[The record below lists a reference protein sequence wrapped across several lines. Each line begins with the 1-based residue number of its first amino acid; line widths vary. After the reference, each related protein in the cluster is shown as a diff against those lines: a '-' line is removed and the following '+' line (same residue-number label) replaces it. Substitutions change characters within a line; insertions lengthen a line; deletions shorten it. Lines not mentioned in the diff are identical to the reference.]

1 MTTQTDS
8 PHVTSTATK
17 SKSKT
22 ITCGACGCDL
32 ELDHP
37 GIQCLQGHHYCTEC
51 STHIVRLVFSEPENY
66 IPLRCLE
73 CHIELISSVFERQL
87 TPDQVEIYDC
97 LMLRL
102 AFAQNFLDEDERLDD
117 CPFCTNA
124 VIRNVNASYIFYCDH
139 PECGKVSCL
148 ICRKAC
154 PKFEDDY
161 ATDELIAEM
170 EKHFICAALADD
182 KRELDRYVELGQKVP
197 CPNCGLAGMKDGAC
211 THMTCPKC
219 SQLWCYFC
227 GKKVEDCDRA
237 RDSNNGIFDH
247 NHNWERNPKR
257 CPMYLTQIHE
267 VNDRWPEDEF
277 ECLAIFHR
285 NRSLRLLREAFEK
298 LGEERIKQ
306 VDAHFNTITTCGFTF
321 EEILEE
327 DLTLIKHPDND
338 QTTL

>member
-1 MTTQTDS
+1 MSTLTEPPPTTA
-8 PHVTSTATK
+8 VTK
-17 SKSKT
+17 DKDK
-22 ITCGACGCDL
+22 ILCEICGDQL

-37 GIQCLQGHHYCTEC
+37 GIQCVQGHHYCTDC
-51 STHIVRLVFSEPENY
+51 SANIVRLFFSEPQQN
-66 IPLRCLE
+66 IPLRCQK
-73 CHIELISSVFERQL
+73 CCIELIPNVFERQL
-87 TPDQVEIYDC
+87 TEEQLGIYIDHI
-97 LMLRL
+97 LVFS
-102 AFAQNFLDEDERLDD
+102 FAEGFLLENERLDH

-124 VIRNVNASYIFYCDH
+124 VIRNINAAHIFYCDH

-154 PKFEDDY
+154 PKFEVDY

-170 EKHFICAALADD
+170 EKHFKCVELADD

-197 CPNCGLAGMKDGAC
+197 CPNCGLAGMKDDAC
-211 THMTCPKC
+211 THMTCLKC

-247 NHNWERNPKR
+247 NHNWNLGPKR

-267 VNDRWPEDEF
+267 LDNRWPKDDF
-277 ECLAIFHR
+277 ECLAWFHR
-285 NRSLRLLREAFEK
+285 NRSLRFLREAFEK

-306 VDAHFNTITTCGFTF
+306 VDAHFNTITTCGFTL

-327 DLTLIKHPDND
+327 DLTLIKYP
-338 QTTL
+338 QIS